1 RPAPW
6 REEPSGRV
14 AADLLLQLGVE
25 AAYFGVDARI
35 PRLRTTGSERHH
47 ADQRGTDHQR
57 SAGVTL
63 AGILPALGITRAHHA
78 VGHEELA
85 VGSPAVLVGVH
96 RDVHLHQLVGLLATL
111 GGGTPAQRRC
121 DGARLVR
128 SVIG

>member
-1 RPAPW
+1 MSTPRTARCCASNATTDRQHDEGRAAVRPAPW
-6 REEPSGRV
+6 REQPSGRV

-85 VGSPAVLVGVH
+85 VGSPAVLVG
-96 RDVHLHQLVGLLATL
+96 
-111 GGGTPAQRRC
+111 
-121 DGARLVR
+121 
-128 SVIG
+128 